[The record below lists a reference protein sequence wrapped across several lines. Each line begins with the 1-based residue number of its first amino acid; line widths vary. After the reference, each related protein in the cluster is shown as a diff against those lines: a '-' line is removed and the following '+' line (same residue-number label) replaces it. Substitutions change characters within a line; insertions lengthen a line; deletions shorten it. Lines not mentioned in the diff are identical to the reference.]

1 VDLRPDFFGVTGLLQ
16 AYPFYGLDVYLLP
29 TLQSLATLLLIFWL
43 LSREGG
49 LLRRV
54 LEAWPMVQL
63 GLLSYSLYIWQ
74 QLFMVPPGMQ
84 RRSFPWN
91 ALTSLAVAILS
102 YRLVETPM
110 RKRIRQWFSQP
121 QPAH

>member
-1 VDLRPDFFGVTGLLQ
+1 
-16 AYPFYGLDVYLLP
+16 
-29 TLQSLATLLLIFWL
+29 
-43 LSREGG
+43 
-49 LLRRV
+49 
-54 LEAWPMVQL
+54 MVQL